1 MSIAGS
7 TRSGGTG
14 APYDAALPV
23 PDEHAPV
30 SAAPPRRRRRIVRW
44 EGLIPLVLLLV
55 LAVAGWMTFGDWLA
69 RRWLQDAATQAL
81 GTQVDVASVVIQE
94 RRAAIEL
101 RGLAIADP
109 RDRTRNLFE
118 AAVLRLELEP
128 EPLLEK
134 KVVVRRLAVREAR
147 GGTRRAV
154 PARPARAN
162 GYVATTL
169 RGFDAWAAQFDR
181 PLLSLTPIDT
191 IKAIVLDPTQ
201 LQTVQAALRLA
212 QRTDSTQRA
221 LREGYDA
228 LRLRET
234 LDSARAVV
242 ERLRGVD
249 PKALGITGVQAAV
262 ADVRRA
268 AARVDSARRRVE
280 TLARGA
286 RAGVDTLQA
295 GVRSL
300 DDARRAD
307 YAFAKSLLRLPSFE
321 APAVGQAFFGAV
333 SIAEFQKALYW
344 ATLAREYVPPGLL
357 PREDPG
363 PKRVRMAGR
372 TVRFVEPR
380 RNPRF
385 HLRRADMNL
394 QIVDG
399 RARGT
404 YALAVSDLT
413 TDAAVV
419 GRPTLFALRRTAG
432 GSDIEQLRVTGTMD
446 HRGLPRD
453 VVSATAS
460 GVKLPGF
467 ALPLLPYRAEP
478 GRGTSELRMVLEGQH
493 VQARWAVRS
502 GEVAWPVTDA
512 ARAGRLNYMESLLA
526 RVITG
531 IGELSLEAE
540 LEGPVS
546 KPELRVRSN
555 LDRLLAD
562 RLKSVAGEELA
573 RAEAK
578 VRARVDEIVEEKS
591 APVRARVTELR
602 DDAQQRIDEART
614 RLEQERATL
623 DERLKALTAGAVKLP
638 GLPDVPALPGI
649 PRIPSVRRD
658 TGTAT
663 PAPAPAAD
671 SSAPPPSRS

>member
-1 MSIAGS
+1 MSTAGS
-7 TRSGGTG
+7 TRNGVTG
-14 APYDAALPV
+14 APYDARIAV
-23 PDEHAPV
+23 PDDGAPPP
-30 SAAPPRRRRRIVRW
+30 AAPPRRRTRIVRW
-44 EGLIPLVLLLV
+44 EGLIPIVLLLV
-55 LAVAGWMTFGDWLA
+55 LAVLAWMTFGDRLA
-69 RRWLQDAATQAL
+69 RRWLEEAATQAL
-81 GTQVDVASVVIQE
+81 GTQVDLSAVDIQE

-109 RDRTRNLFE
+109 RDRNRNLFE

-134 KVVVRRLAVREAR
+134 KVVVRRLTVREAR
-147 GGTRRAV
+147 GGTRRAT
-154 PARPARAN
+154 PSRPAQAN
-162 GYVATTL
+162 SYVAATL
-169 RGFDAWAAQFDR
+169 RGFDRWAAQFDR

-191 IKAIVLDPTQ
+191 IRAIVLDPTQ
-201 LQTVQAALRLA
+201 LRTVQAALRLA

-221 LREGYDA
+221 LREAYDA

-234 LDSARAVV
+234 LDSARAVA
-242 ERLRGVD
+242 ERLRGAD
-249 PKALGITGVQAAV
+249 PKALGIAGVQAAV
-262 ADVRRA
+262 SDVRLA

-280 TLARGA
+280 NLARGA
-286 RAGVDTLQA
+286 RAGLDTLQS
-295 GVRSL
+295 GVRAL
-300 DDARRAD
+300 DAARRDD
-307 YAFAKSLLRLPSFE
+307 YAFAKSLLQLPSFE

-363 PKRVRMAGR
+363 PKRVRMAGH

-394 QIVDG
+394 AIVDG

-404 YALAVSDLT
+404 YVLAVSDLT
-413 TDAAVV
+413 SDAAVV

-446 HRGLPRD
+446 HRGRPRD

-460 GVKLPGF
+460 GVRIPGF

-478 GRGTSELRMVLEGQH
+478 GRGTSELRMVLEGQR

-502 GEVAWPVTDA
+502 GEVAWPVTDS
-512 ARAGRLNYMESLLA
+512 ARVRSLNYMESLLA

-531 IGELSLEAE
+531 VGELSLEAE

-555 LDRLLAD
+555 LDRQLAD
-562 RLKSVAGEELA
+562 RLKAVAGEELA

-591 APVRARVTELR
+591 APVRARVNELR
-602 DDAQQRIDEART
+602 DDAQQRVDEART
-614 RLEQERATL
+614 RLEEERAKL

-638 GLPDVPALPGI
+638 GLPDLPSLPGV
-649 PRIPSVRRD
+649 PKIPSVRRD
-658 TGTAT
+658 TGGTKAAPPAAPDSAT
-663 PAPAPAAD
+663 PPTQ
-671 SSAPPPSRS
+671 S